1 MGKVE
6 LLVFTAQFI
15 YWIKQLIVYAIIARI
30 IMSWLSMGQRR
41 PSGKLAYFLHDI
53 TDPFLN
59 IARKIPHRI
68 GMIDLAPIIAI
79 LGVELLAGLLIKL
92 IQGMLI

>member
-1 MGKVE
+1 MGKVK

-41 PSGKLAYFLHDI
+41 PSGKLAYFLNDI
-53 TDPFLN
+53 TEPFLN

-68 GMIDLAPIIAI
+68 GMIDIAPIIAI
-79 LGVELLAGLLIKL
+79 LGIELLAGLFIKL

>member
-1 MGKVE
+1 MGKVK

-41 PSGKLAYFLHDI
+41 PSGKLAYFLNDI
-53 TDPFLN
+53 TEPFLN

-68 GMIDLAPIIAI
+68 GMIDIAPIIAI
-79 LGVELLAGLLIKL
+79 LGIELIAGLFIKL